1 MHKVHKLGNAQT
13 DTGYYT
19 YYQNLLK
26 NESAHSNISNAFWS
40 MPGISHKEKETVI
53 KYRSGTI
60 YNQKHAVRFKQSN
73 SLSCPICSSQDSA
86 LHILSG
92 CQHPIIRN
100 MVTERHNIAGRLIT
114 KAISKGSLG
123 SCFVSTDVGSAD
135 KHRMQDLQIPVTAES
150 RVPPALIFAIN
161 HNQRDRLTSRPDA
174 ILVTPKKTR
183 NINSQNQQ
191 NHPND
196 QGLTLR
202 SGRRV
207 VLGGGQG
214 PSAAAT
220 AAGGRP
226 PTSATAYQPRQTRPQ
241 NLPWQRRTTHLI
253 EIKYCEDTRPE
264 QQLQA
269 AHAQHS
275 SLRRSIAGDHVLH
288 VILLGVG
295 GVIYIPHTLEPL
307 KSLGLD
313 SQRAKS
319 LALKLHAHS
328 VHYAHKLVQTRRS
341 LEHSPHF
348 QTNQERFAG
357 LSARNPPDP
366 H

>member
-1 MHKVHKLGNAQT
+1 M
-13 DTGYYT
+13 
-19 YYQNLLK
+19 
-26 NESAHSNISNAFWS
+26 
-40 MPGISHKEKETVI
+40 
-53 KYRSGTI
+53 
-60 YNQKHAVRFKQSN
+60 
-73 SLSCPICSSQDSA
+73 
-86 LHILSG
+86 
-92 CQHPIIRN
+92 
-100 MVTERHNIAGRLIT
+100 
-114 KAISKGSLG
+114 
-123 SCFVSTDVGSAD
+123 
-135 KHRMQDLQIPVTAES
+135 
-150 RVPPALIFAIN
+150 
-161 HNQRDRLTSRPDA
+161 
-174 ILVTPKKTR
+174 TPKRTR

-207 VLGGGQG
+207 FLDGGQG
-214 PSAAAT
+214 SLAAAN
-220 AAGGRP
+220 AAGGRLP
-226 PTSATAYQPRQTRPQ
+226 SPATAHRPRRTHPQ

-264 QQLQA
+264 HQLQA
-269 AHAQHS
+269 AHAQHGH
-275 SLRRSIAGDHVLH
+275 LRRSIAGDHVLH

-295 GVIYIPHTLEPL
+295 GVIYIPHTLAPL

-313 SQRAKS
+313 SQRVKK

-341 LEHSPHF
+341 LEHSPHL
-348 QTNQERFAG
+348 QTNQERSAG